1 MKLLL
6 LAILLTAQATQCL
19 TYRYRIR
26 KSEKSQKKVTE
37 KSQMKVTEK
46 SLKKV
51 TAKSS
56 AKTESKKAKD
66 FDRKSTILKKA
77 GRCWV

>member
-6 LAILLTAQATQCL
+6 LAILLTAQVTQCL

-26 KSEKSQKKVTE
+26 KTEKSQKKVTE
-37 KSQMKVTEK
+37 KSQ
-46 SLKKV
+46 KKV

-56 AKTESKKAKD
+56 AKTDSKKAKD

-77 GRCWV
+77 GRCWGLS